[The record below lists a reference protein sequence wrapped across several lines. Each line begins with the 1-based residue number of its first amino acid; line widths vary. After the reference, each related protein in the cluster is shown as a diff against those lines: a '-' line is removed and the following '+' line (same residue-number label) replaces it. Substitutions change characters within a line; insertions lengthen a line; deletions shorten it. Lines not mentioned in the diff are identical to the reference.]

1 VTGVDDGIRL
11 NIIKQRVQDVPLV
24 DIHRPDG

>member
-11 NIIKQRVQDVPLV
+11 KITKKQVEDLPAVE
-24 DIHRPDG
+24 